1 MRTFKE
7 LLERVNAVQGVPFAE
22 LAAAH
27 GITWSAEPARNKG
40 LAGRIVEA
48 AMGIEANPRAEADLT
63 YLGLEIKTI
72 PIGEDLKVLERTKVT
87 MLNFQDVHDQPFEGS
102 TVEHKLRSII
112 FVPIVK
118 FDLEQPEHWYIRSP
132 FIWFPSNAAYAQLKR
147 DYEAVRALL
156 QEGKVDSLSSERPP
170 KGQGVFLT
178 PNTAGKDSRDMTAY
192 YLDESRTK
200 RVQTKRRSWMLRK
213 EFTTQ
218 IIRENIGYRAIAA
231 EREAVA
237 TILATTQD
245 TPS

>member
-22 LAAAH
+22 LATAH
-27 GITWSAEPARNKG
+27 GVVWSAEPARNKG

-72 PIGEDLKVLERTKVT
+72 PIAEDLRVLERTKVT

-118 FDLEQPEHWYIRSP
+118 FDLDRPERWYIRSP
-132 FIWFPSNAAYAQLKR
+132 FIWFPSNAAYEQLKR
-147 DYEAVRALL
+147 DYEAVRGLL
-156 QEGKVDSLSSERPP
+156 REGKVGELSSEHPP

-178 PNTAGKDSRDMTAY
+178 PNTAGKDSKDMTAY
-192 YLDESRTK
+192 YLDEQRTRK
-200 RVQTKRRSWMLRK
+200 VPTKRRSWMLRK
-213 EFTTQ
+213 EFTSE
-218 IIRENIGYRAIAA
+218 IIRENIGYRPVAP

-237 TILATTQD
+237 TVVATRQD
-245 TPS
+245 AE